1 MDPIFVGILGAAA
14 LLVFISMGIPI
25 GIALL
30 VAGFF
35 GNVAIMGFS
44 PALWTTVGSSFGRIT
59 NPAFLPLPL
68 FIFLGLLASTG
79 GISRNVFDS
88 LSLLMGRIKGGLG
101 IATVLSC
108 AAFGTVCGSSL
119 VTASV
124 FARVSAPEMRRHGY
138 DKRLA
143 YGICSSAGII
153 GMLIPPSV
161 LAIVFAMVAELSVG
175 ELLVAGT
182 GPGLLLTLIFSVG
195 ILLMGLYN
203 PALVGGGRFEARPAT
218 WRQKIAGLKMFWPIF
233 ILAAVI
239 FGGVFTGTFSPE
251 EAAAVAAVVMILIV
265 LLIYGP
271 GRWSALA
278 NVTLETV
285 SITAMIFLILMGAV
299 VFSDLMVTSGVAS
312 AMISFVSGYQ
322 MSPWVFLIALQVVYL
337 IMGCFLDSTSI
348 ICITIPLVMP
358 IARAF
363 GLDLIWFSTIC
374 IFTIELGVI
383 TPPVGLNVYAVKGVA
398 EKDVTLEELFRGVLP
413 FFFMALFA
421 LALMMLFP
429 STITYLVDFMRVK

>member
-1 MDPIFVGILGAAA
+1 MDPILVGILGAAV
-14 LLVFISMGIPI
+14 LLVFIAMGIPI

-35 GNVAIMGFS
+35 GNVAILGFS
-44 PALWTTVGSSFGRIT
+44 PALWTTVGSCFGRIT

-88 LSLLMGRIKGGLG
+88 LSLLIGRVRGGLG

-138 DKRLA
+138 DKLLA
-143 YGICSSAGII
+143 YGICSSAGVI

-161 LAIVFAMVAELSVG
+161 MAIVFAMVAELSVG

-195 ILLMGLYN
+195 ILLMGLHN
-203 PALVGGGRFEARPAT
+203 PALVGGKSEVPKAT

-233 ILAAVI
+233 ILTAVI
-239 FGGVFTGTFSPE
+239 FGGVFTGAFSPE
-251 EAAAVAAVVMILIV
+251 EASAVAAVVMVLIIL
-265 LLIYGP
+265 LTYGP
-271 GRWSALA
+271 GRWGALA
-278 NVTLETV
+278 NVTLDTA
-285 SITAMIFLILMGAV
+285 SITAMIFLILMGAA
-299 VFSDLMVTSGVAS
+299 VFSDLMVTSGVAR
-312 AMISFVSGYQ
+312 AMITFVSGYQ

-358 IARAF
+358 IARTF
-363 GLDLIWFSTIC
+363 SFDLIWFSTIC
-374 IFTIELGVI
+374 IFTIEIGLI

-398 EKDVTLEELFRGVLP
+398 ESDVTLEEVFRGVLP
-413 FFFMALFA
+413 FFFMELFA